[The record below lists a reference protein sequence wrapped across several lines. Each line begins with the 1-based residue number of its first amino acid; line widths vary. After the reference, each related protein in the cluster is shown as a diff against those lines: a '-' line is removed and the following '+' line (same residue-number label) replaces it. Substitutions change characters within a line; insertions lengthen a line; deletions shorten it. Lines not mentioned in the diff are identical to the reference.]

1 MDELKN
7 TLRRALASQ
16 FGLRVSIDDDTQ
28 LFSSGLID
36 SLNVMELVSFVEGA
50 IGQSIAP
57 AEIVLENF
65 DSIERIAQLALRL
78 APKTSS

>member
-16 FGLRVSIDDDTQ
+16 FGLRVAIDDDTQ